1 MMPWWARRALLAL
14 AGMGGAAYLYAR
26 AVEPN
31 RLVLREHTIGMP
43 SLDPVFDGY
52 RIAHLSDLH
61 VNGRAAFE
69 RFDRVIALVNAAAVD
84 LIVITGDFV
93 TASVGFDG
101 AALTERLRSLCARD
115 GIVAVM
121 GNHDHRAHAAA
132 VRRVIAESGLVHL
145 PNAVHTLRRG
155 AAALH
160 IAGLDSV
167 YFQQGRFDHLLA
179 ALPPDGAAILLAHEP
194 DIADLAA
201 ALGRFDLQLSGHAH
215 GGQVRIPVLYRMALP
230 FQGSRYVSGLYYV
243 KSMIVYVSAGLG
255 MTSHP
260 VRFNSPP
267 EVTILTLLAGRRPAD
282 TRPDFT
288 G

>member
-1 MMPWWARRALLAL
+1 MMPWWTKRALLAL
-14 AGMGGAAYLYAR
+14 AGIGSAAYLYAR

-31 RLVLREHTIGMP
+31 RLVMREYTLGMP
-43 SLDPVFDGY
+43 SLDPAFDGY

-61 VNGRAAFE
+61 FNGRAAVE
-69 RFDRVIALVNAAAVD
+69 RVDRAIALVNAAAVD

-115 GIVAVM
+115 GVMAVM

-132 VRRVIAESGLVHL
+132 VRRVLAESGLVHL
-145 PNAVHTLRRG
+145 ANAVHTLRRG

-167 YFQQGRFDHLLA
+167 YFQQGRFDHLLS

-243 KSMIVYVSAGLG
+243 KSMIVYTSAGLG

-260 VRFNSPP
+260 VRFNCPP
-267 EVTILTLLAGRRPAD
+267 EVAIFTLLAGRRPAKA
-282 TRPDFT
+282 RSNFT